1 MEVIEMATE
10 AKEIFNYA
18 VQLFDEVFAPKM
30 KEWGLKIYPPRQSDY
45 EIEWLVESKKGHLT
59 RIFVV
64 LYDSYS
70 VGIYENVV
78 DKALIRVYFDDWAEK
93 VRKRLREA
101 MRDAILTLS
110 GKEIEKDYGITY
122 DVLRGGVLH
131 LKVASK
137 EGYPEIF
144 AYFKIAS
151 KRLTWRWKVVV
162 YHGGRTVMYA
172 SETKSS
178 ETKDPIEVFQQM
190 FKAAM
195 ATILL

>member
-1 MEVIEMATE
+1 MATD

-18 VQLFDEVFAPKM
+18 VQMFEEVFAPKM
-30 KEWGLKIYPPRQSDY
+30 REWGLEIYPPRRGDY
-45 EIEWLVESKKGHLT
+45 EIEWLIKSKKGHLT
-59 RIFVV
+59 RIFIV
-64 LYDSYS
+64 LYEPYG

-78 DKALIRVYFDDWAEK
+78 DKTKIRVYDDSWTEK

-101 MRDAILTLS
+101 VSDAILTLS
-110 GKEIEKDYGITY
+110 GKTIERDYDIPY
-122 DVLRGGVLH
+122 HVLRGGVL
-131 LKVASK
+131 LPKVASK

-144 AYFKIAS
+144 AYFKITS
-151 KRLTWRWKVVV
+151 NRLTWRWKVVV
-162 YHGGRTVMYA
+162 YWGKRTVMHA

-178 ETKDPIEVFQQM
+178 ETKDPVEVFHQL